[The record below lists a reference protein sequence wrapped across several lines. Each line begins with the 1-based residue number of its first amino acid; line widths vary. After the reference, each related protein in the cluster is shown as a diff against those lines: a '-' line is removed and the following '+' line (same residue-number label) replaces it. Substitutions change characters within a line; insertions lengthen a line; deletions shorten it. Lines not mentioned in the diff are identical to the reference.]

1 MSRYLPI
8 LVAVCLAVTGFAGVA
23 SGGVKRHYS
32 HAYHAAADRC
42 GGKDAV
48 GRNVRREGDTLS
60 NGKKVTGAKY
70 RVLTTKL
77 DGMCRP
83 QPQPVASST
92 APAQSNVQSASTG
105 AAGLPACASESGT
118 NYSTGP
124 DNTNPS
130 SATGRYQILQST
142 HAALCSDLGWSP
154 GDQDK
159 CAGRI
164 YKAQGSGAWVNCG

>member
-8 LVAVCLAVTGFAGVA
+8 LLAVCLAVTGFAGVA
-23 SGGVKRHYS
+23 SGGVQRHYS
-32 HAYHAAADRC
+32 HAYYSAVDRC

-60 NGKKVTGAKY
+60 NGKHVTEAKY
-70 RVLTTKL
+70 KALTATL
-77 DGMCRP
+77 DSQCRP
-83 QPQPVASST
+83 QPKPQPVASST
-92 APAQSNVQSASTG
+92 AAQSVQSASTG

-142 HAALCSDLGWSP
+142 HADLCSDLGWSP

-159 CAGRI
+159 CAARI